1 MNEPRKILIIDSAS
15 DRKERINALK
25 SRGYGV
31 FPTLRM
37 EEARSRCTR
46 GGYDLII
53 VNAGED
59 QERALQFGEDLR
71 KQCPKQLLLV
81 RTSGE
86 AGRDYTVGPALDSL
100 LQRVDTL
107 LREEASPSDLASAA

>member
-1 MNEPRKILIIDSAS
+1 MNAPRKILIIDSAS

-37 EEARSRCTR
+37 EEARSRCMR

-59 QERALQFGEDLR
+59 QQRAVQFGDDLR
-71 KQCPKQLLLV
+71 KQCPQQQLLV

-86 AGRDYTVGPALDSL
+86 AGRDYTVGPDLDALL
-100 LQRVDTL
+100 HRVDSV
-107 LREEASPSDLASAA
+107 LRKEAGPSDLANAA

>member
-1 MNEPRKILIIDSAS
+1 MNEPRKILIIDRAS

-53 VNAGED
+53 VNGGED
-59 QERALQFGEDLR
+59 RERALQFGDDLR

-81 RTSGE
+81 RASGE
-86 AGRDYTVGPALDSL
+86 AGRDYIVGPDLDALL
-100 LQRVDTL
+100 ERVDTL
-107 LREEASPSDLASAA
+107 LRQEESPSDLASAA